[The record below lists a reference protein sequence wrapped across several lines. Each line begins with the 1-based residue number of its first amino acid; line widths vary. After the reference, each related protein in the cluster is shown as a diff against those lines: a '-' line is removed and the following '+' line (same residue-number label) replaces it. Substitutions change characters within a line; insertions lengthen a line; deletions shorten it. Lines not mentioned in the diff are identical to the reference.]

1 MEMTD
6 GYGADAVLE
15 CVGSALSNDT
25 AMKVARCGAIVG
37 RVGLPHGVEADV
49 PGLFYRNVGLR
60 GGPAP
65 VRHYDTEVDHLLELV
80 LKGDIHPGRVFTAEF
95 TLDDI
100 QAAYDAMDRRET
112 IKSLL
117 RVSEV

>member
-1 MEMTD
+1 MTD

-25 AMKVARCGAIVG
+25 AMKVARAGAIVG
-37 RVGLPHGVEADV
+37 RGGLPHDVEADI
-49 PGLFYRNVGLR
+49 PGLFFRNVGLR
-60 GGPAP
+60 GGPAA
-65 VRHYDTEVDHLLELV
+65 VRTYDMRRLLKEVLD
-80 LKGDIHPGRVFTAEF
+80 GNINPGIVYTGEY

-100 QAAYDAMDRRET
+100 QEAYAAMDERST
-112 IKSLL
+112 VKSLL